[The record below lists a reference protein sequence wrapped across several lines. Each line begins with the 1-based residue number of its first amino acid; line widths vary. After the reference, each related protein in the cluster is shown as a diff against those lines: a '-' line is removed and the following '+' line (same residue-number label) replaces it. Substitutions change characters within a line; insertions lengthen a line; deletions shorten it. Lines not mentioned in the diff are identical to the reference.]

1 LQILKNG
8 ETQQHIQQRM
18 TVIGCSNTK
27 TVCSKSKKKE
37 IASAQKTKGTTIKKP
52 SLSSWTNKTFKQ
64 QVDAYFVLKYS
75 QLEATT
81 KKIVIK
87 YNRTLEP
94 ANVISSAYLYIISKE
109 TEIIHFSRTFS
120 KSIDHTI
127 YSFTLQ
133 YINKALI
140 WQNSKI
146 NDEENK
152 FINRTINIDCEDQ
165 NEATYQKITSYEH
178 NIYTDD
184 FIESFYKSLKK
195 VDAICF
201 QAFYF
206 EGVDNAKELS
216 VKFDISISSAYTS
229 INRLKKLLK
238 EHINKNKIE

>member
-1 LQILKNG
+1 MKQSNSGKIQQQILQK
-8 ETQQHIQQRM
+8 M
-18 TVIGCSNTK
+18 TATGCDNTK
-27 TVCSKSKKKE
+27 IVCSKSKKKGL
-37 IASAQKTKGTTIKKP
+37 ASAQRPKEMNIKEP
-52 SLSSWTNKTFKQ
+52 FLSSGTSKTFKQ
-64 QVDAYFVLKYS
+64 QVDDYFVLKYS

-94 ANVISSAYLYIISKE
+94 SNVISSAYLYIISKE

-165 NEATYQKITSYEH
+165 DESAYQKITTYQH
-178 NIYTDD
+178 NIYTDE

-238 EHINKNKIE
+238 DHINKNKIE

>member
-1 LQILKNG
+1 
-8 ETQQHIQQRM
+8 M
-18 TVIGCSNTK
+18 TATGCDNTK
-27 TVCSKSKKKE
+27 IVCSKSKKKGLV
-37 IASAQKTKGTTIKKP
+37 SAQRPKGTNTKEL
-52 SLSSWTNKTFKQ
+52 SLSSGTNKTFKQ
-64 QVDAYFVLKYS
+64 QVDDYFVLKYS

-94 ANVISSAYLYIISKE
+94 SNVISSAYLYIISKE
-109 TEIIHFSRTFS
+109 TEIIHFSTTFS
-120 KSIDHTI
+120 KSIEHTI

-165 NEATYQKITSYEH
+165 DESAYQKITSYEH

-238 EHINKNKIE
+238 DHINKNKIE

>member
-1 LQILKNG
+1 MQTLTNG
-8 ETQQHIQQRM
+8 KTQQHTRQRM
-18 TVIGCSNTK
+18 TATGCDNTK
-27 TVCSKSKKKE
+27 TACLKSKKKE
-37 IASAQKTKGTTIKKP
+37 RAFVPKPKGTTTRKH
-52 SLSSWTNKTFKQ
+52 SLSSGTNKTFKQ

-94 ANVISSAYLYIISKE
+94 SNVISSAYLYIISKE
-109 TEIIHFSRTFS
+109 TEIIHFSETFS
-120 KSIDHTI
+120 KSIEHTI

-165 NEATYQKITSYEH
+165 DESAYQKITTYQH

-238 EHINKNKIE
+238 DHINKNKIE

>member
-1 LQILKNG
+1 MKNG

-18 TVIGCSNTK
+18 TVTGCDNTK
-27 TVCSKSKKKE
+27 IVCSKSKKKGL
-37 IASAQKTKGTTIKKP
+37 AFAQRPKETTIKKP
-52 SLSSWTNKTFKQ
+52 SLNSGTSKTFKQ
-64 QVDAYFVLKYS
+64 QVDAYFVLKYT

-94 ANVISSAYLYIISKE
+94 SNVISSAYLYIISKE
-109 TEIIHFSRTFS
+109 TEIVHFSTTFS
-120 KSIDHTI
+120 KSIEHTI

-165 NEATYQKITSYEH
+165 DESAYQKITTYEH

-238 EHINKNKIE
+238 DHINKNKIE

>member
-1 LQILKNG
+1 LQTLKNG

-18 TVIGCSNTK
+18 TVIGCDNTK
-27 TVCSKSKKKE
+27 TACLKSKKKE
-37 IASAQKTKGTTIKKP
+37 RAFVPKPKGTTTRKP
-52 SLSSWTNKTFKQ
+52 SLSSGTNKTFKQ
-64 QVDAYFVLKYS
+64 QVDDYFVLKYS

-94 ANVISSAYLYIISKE
+94 SNVISSAYLYIISKE
-109 TEIIHFSRTFS
+109 TEIIHFSETFS
-120 KSIDHTI
+120 KSIEHTI

-152 FINRTINIDCEDQ
+152 FINRTINIDCDDQ

-238 EHINKNKIE
+238 DHINKNKIE

>member
-1 LQILKNG
+1 
-8 ETQQHIQQRM
+8 M
-18 TVIGCSNTK
+18 TATGCDNTK
-27 TVCSKSKKKE
+27 TVCLKNKKKGL
-37 IASAQKTKGTTIKKP
+37 ASAQRPKETTIKKP
-52 SLSSWTNKTFKQ
+52 SLSSGTSKTFKQ
-64 QVDAYFVLKYS
+64 QVDAYFVLKYT

-87 YNRTLEP
+87 YNRTLE
-94 ANVISSAYLYIISKE
+94 
-109 TEIIHFSRTFS
+109 TFS
-120 KSIDHTI
+120 KSIEHTI

-165 NEATYQKITSYEH
+165 NEATYQKITTYEH

-238 EHINKNKIE
+238 DHINKNKIE

>member
-1 LQILKNG
+1 MKLNLG
-8 ETQQHIQQRM
+8 ESQQHTHQNQIA
-18 TVIGCSNTK
+18 IGCDNIRI
-27 TVCSKSKKKE
+27 VCSKSKKKE
-37 IASAQKTKGTTIKKP
+37 LASAQRPKETTIKKP
-52 SLSSWTNKTFKQ
+52 SLSSGTSKTFKQ

-87 YNRTLEP
+87 YNRTIEP
-94 ANVISSAYLYIISKE
+94 SNVISSAYLYIMDKE
-109 TEIIHFSRTFS
+109 PEILHFSRTFS
-120 KSIDHTI
+120 KSIEHTI

-140 WQNSKI
+140 WPNSKI

-165 NEATYQKITSYEH
+165 HEHTYQKITTYQH
-178 NIYTDD
+178 NIYTDE
-184 FIESFYKSLKK
+184 FIESFFKSLKK
-195 VDAICF
+195 LDAICF

-206 EGVDNAKELS
+206 EGVDNAKELAI
-216 VKFDISISSAYTS
+216 KFDISISAAYTS

-238 EHINKNKIE
+238 DHINKNKIE

>member
-1 LQILKNG
+1 MQTLKNG

-18 TVIGCSNTK
+18 TVIGCDNTK
-27 TVCSKSKKKE
+27 TACLKSKKKE
-37 IASAQKTKGTTIKKP
+37 RAFVPKPKETTIKKP
-52 SLSSWTNKTFKQ
+52 SLSSGTNKTFKE

-94 ANVISSAYLYIISKE
+94 SNVISSAYLYIISKE

-165 NEATYQKITSYEH
+165 NESAYQKITTYQH
-178 NIYTDD
+178 NIYTDE

-238 EHINKNKIE
+238 DHINKNKIE